1 VYAENMAHALAKALE
16 NDIIGIFTS
25 TNPSR
30 TVNAST
36 AGIKS
41 SDLEAAIA
49 IIESYSIPREE
60 CIWFF
65 HPKAY
70 YGEVLAV
77 QKLYDASQFGR
88 PSLIKGSHDQLYGI
102 PVVVSTLVSDTV
114 DGEATA
120 VSTSGRSRRNL
131 LIHNRAVAYALGN
144 LPGGTPSGIR
154 LQEKK
159 SENLRVTY
167 VADIMYGVKKL
178 GNSYRGVRIFSKK
191 NT

>member
-49 IIESYSIPREE
+49 IVESYSIPREE

-70 YGEVLAV
+70 NIMCHLVEILISKSRKLRENLKHLFETIRSET
-77 QKLYDASQFGR
+77 QKWGR
-88 PSLIKGSHDQLYGI
+88 SETIIGI
-102 PVVVSTLVSDTV
+102 PSFLT
-114 DGEATA
+114 G
-120 VSTSGRSRRNL
+120 
-131 LIHNRAVAYALGN
+131 
-144 LPGGTPSGIR
+144 
-154 LQEKK
+154 
-159 SENLRVTY
+159 
-167 VADIMYGVKKL
+167 
-178 GNSYRGVRIFSKK
+178 
-191 NT
+191 

>member
-1 VYAENMAHALAKALE
+1 MAHALAKALE

-49 IIESYSIPREE
+49 IVESYSIPREE

-120 VSTSGRSRRNL
+120 VSTTGRSRRNL

-154 LQEKK
+154 LQEKQ

>member
-1 VYAENMAHALAKALE
+1 
-16 NDIIGIFTS
+16 
-25 TNPSR
+25 
-30 TVNAST
+30 
-36 AGIKS
+36 
-41 SDLEAAIA
+41 
-49 IIESYSIPREE
+49 
-60 CIWFF
+60 
-65 HPKAY
+65 
-70 YGEVLAV
+70 
-77 QKLYDASQFGR
+77 LYDASQFGR